1 MRRYAGGACGA
12 PAPGSR
18 RRYAGGACGAPAPG
32 LRLERLGALR
42 AERRGGLGPG
52 RFRARALAIVVAI
65 LAALVFAPGTA
76 YALPGDPDPPSPEKP
91 GDGLIGWLD
100 DQNPPGLDDSIYGK
114 YGYAGLRWHT
124 YDLGIGG
131 DLRDPWAIVDT
142 GFGDWMFTGAKFFV
156 AVANSL
162 HQANRPDSLDGLDP
176 VLTKGTNAVHD
187 ALYQPFLPI
196 ALIILALLLL
206 YRTHRSDL
214 PASVRAVGWALLVM
228 TLAIGLFQYPM
239 RAVKSV
245 DALESGTIAQV
256 DTGFARASG
265 TTGDPAL
272 SQSEMLVDTVLYRQW
287 LRGEFGN
294 PDSAAAKKYG
304 RDLFDAQAYSRDERA
319 VLDRNPASAAFAEQ
333 AKNRKFNEIAGKIKT
348 EDPASY
354 EYMTGHGHSRMGAG
368 FVAIAVALPTAGF
381 RAVADLL
388 VFAARI
394 IIRLL
399 VIFFPG
405 LAVAGVLLVGP
416 VRTAFIAGAAAVV
429 NSVVF
434 SVGAGLNVLAAN
446 ILLGPDVNLPTWL
459 AVVFL
464 SVISLIMWKAFKPF
478 RHLTVMVNPN
488 HNFAAGAMAT
498 TGMFRRFASAAAG
511 SYLGTRAGIDDE
523 EDARRADRAERFRP
537 ETHSVPDPP
546 EETYRIRVASMRADQ
561 AAATH
566 AVAYGGAHRAL
577 PPGRDAAAA
586 LVHGSGGGHGG
597 GRAEDIT
604 VYIEPA
610 TDPVGALPGAPGA
623 PLAAG
628 MAGNGHGGS
637 NGRVPVHVTET
648 LTAEEGRGGRG
659 APNGRYAGDD
669 LPAREVFRPGQR
681 GASTARAE
689 SLRATDAEVLDGREV
704 YVIYR
709 PGGGLEAR
717 DVVG

>member
-256 DTGFARASG
+256 DSGFARASG

-488 HNFAAGAMAT
+488 HNFAAGAIAT

-566 AVAYGGAHRAL
+566 AVRVHRARDRSGRRAARRPRRAPCGRHGRQRARRLERPRPGARDRDAHRGGGPGWEGRPERAVRGGRPARAGGLPAGSARRVHGAGGVAAGHRRGGAGRPRGVCDL
-577 PPGRDAAAA
+577 PPRGR
-586 LVHGSGGGHGG
+586 SGGPRCRRLTAGARCGG
-597 GRAEDIT
+597 GRCT
-604 VYIEPA
+604 RPA
-610 TDPVGALPGAPGA
+610 
-623 PLAAG
+623 
-628 MAGNGHGGS
+628 GS
-637 NGRVPVHVTET
+637 S
-648 LTAEEGRGGRG
+648 
-659 APNGRYAGDD
+659 
-669 LPAREVFRPGQR
+669 PAWRCCWPWWRPR
-681 GASTARAE
+681 T
-689 SLRATDAEVLDGREV
+689 
-704 YVIYR
+704 
-709 PGGGLEAR
+709 
-717 DVVG
+717 

>member
-1 MRRYAGGACGA
+1 V
-12 PAPGSR
+12 
-18 RRYAGGACGAPAPG
+18 
-32 LRLERLGALR
+32 
-42 AERRGGLGPG
+42 
-52 RFRARALAIVVAI
+52 RALAIVVAI
-65 LAALVFAPGTA
+65 LAALVFAPGIA
-76 YALPGDPDPPSPEKP
+76 YALPGDPDPPTPEKP
-91 GDGLIGWLD
+91 GDGLIGWVD
-100 DQNPPGLDDSIYGK
+100 DQNPPSLDDSIYGK
-114 YGYAGLRWHT
+114 YGYAGLHWST
-124 YDLGIGG
+124 YDLGVGG

-156 AVANSL
+156 ALANSL
-162 HQANRPDSLDGLDP
+162 HQANRPKSLDGLDP
-176 VLTKGTNAVHD
+176 VLSKGTNAVHD

-196 ALIILALLLL
+196 ALVILALLLL

-228 TLAIGLFQYPM
+228 TLAVGLFQYPL
-239 RAVKSV
+239 RAVKGV
-245 DALESGTIAQV
+245 DSLESGTISQI
-256 DTGFARASG
+256 DTGFAHASG
-265 TTGDPAL
+265 TTGDPTL

-319 VLDRNPASAAFAEQ
+319 VLDRSPNTAAFAAE
-333 AKNRKFNEIAGKIKT
+333 AKNNRFNQLAAKIRT
-348 EDPASY
+348 EDPGSY
-354 EYMTGHGHSRMGAG
+354 EYLTGHGHSRMGSG

-399 VIFFPG
+399 VIFFPA

-416 VRTAFIAGAAAVV
+416 VRTAFIAGAAALV

-464 SVISLIMWKAFKPF
+464 AVISLIMWRAFKPF
-478 RHLTVMVNPN
+478 RHLTVMVNPS
-488 HNFAAGAMAT
+488 HNFAAGAMASA
-498 TGMFRRFASAAAG
+498 GVLRRFASGAAG
-511 SYLGTRAGIDDE
+511 AYLGTRAGIDDE
-523 EDARRADRAERFRP
+523 QDARRTDGPDRYRP
-537 ETHSVPDPP
+537 ETHSTPEYT
-546 EETYRIRVASMRADQ
+546 EETYRVRVASMRADTSSVAQ
-561 AAATH
+561 V
-566 AVAYGGAHRAL
+566 AVAGGAARAL

-586 LVHGSGGGHGG
+586 LVHGPGGRGG

-610 TDPVGALPGAPGA
+610 GADPVGALPGPS
-623 PLAAG
+623 
-628 MAGNGHGGS
+628 GNGYGRT

-648 LTAEEGRGGRG
+648 ITVDGGRPG
-659 APNGRYAGDD
+659 ERSGGRPGDGRYAGQEP
-669 LPAREVFRPGQR
+669 PAREVFRPGQR
-681 GASTARAE
+681 VASTVRTE
-689 SLRATDAEVLDGREV
+689 SLRPADAEVMDGREV

-709 PGGGLEAR
+709 PGRGLEAR

>member
-1 MRRYAGGACGA
+1 MRSARTPRGAAARGTSRAAADPTAADSPDSPDGKRGAPDPRRMRR
-12 PAPGSR
+12 
-18 RRYAGGACGAPAPG
+18 
-32 LRLERLGALR
+32 L
-42 AERRGGLGPG
+42 
-52 RFRARALAIVVAI
+52 RARALAIVVAI
-65 LAALVFAPGTA
+65 VAALVFTPGIA
-76 YALPGDPDPPSPEKP
+76 FALPGDPDPPIPEKP
-91 GDGLIGWLD
+91 GDGLIGWID
-100 DQNPPGLDDSIYGK
+100 NQDPPGLDDSIYGK

-124 YDLGIGG
+124 YDLGVGG

-162 HQANRPDSLDGLDP
+162 HQANKPDSLDGLDP
-176 VLTKGTNAVHD
+176 VLTKGTTAVHD

-214 PASVRAVGWALLVM
+214 PASVRAVGWSLLVM
-228 TLAIGLFQYPM
+228 TIAVGLFQYPL
-239 RAVKSV
+239 RAVKGV
-245 DALESGTIAQV
+245 DALESGTISQI

-265 TTGDPAL
+265 TTGDPTL

-294 PDSAAAKKYG
+294 PDSVAAKKYG

-319 VLDRNPASAAFAEQ
+319 LLDRNPASAAFATQ
-333 AKNRKFNEIAGKIKT
+333 GKNTKFNELANKIKT

-354 EYMTGHGHSRMGAG
+354 DYMTGHGHSRMGAG

-416 VRTAFIAGAAAVV
+416 VRTAFIAGAAALV

-464 SVISLIMWKAFKPF
+464 AVISLIMWRAFKPF
-478 RHLTVMVNPN
+478 RHLTVMVNPS
-488 HNFAAGAMAT
+488 HNFAAGALAS
-498 TGMFRRFASAAAG
+498 TGMVRRFASAAAG
-511 SYLGTRAGIDDE
+511 AYLGTRAGIDDE
-523 EDARRADRAERFRP
+523 EDARRRPDGSDRFRP
-537 ETHSVPDPP
+537 ESYSTP
-546 EETYRIRVASMRADQ
+546 EPSETYRIRVASMRADQ
-561 AAATH
+561 SAAQA
-566 AVAYGGAHRAL
+566 AVEGGGARAL
-577 PPGRDAAAA
+577 PPGRDAAAV
-586 LVHGSGGGHGG
+586 LVHGPSGRSGG
-597 GRAEDIT
+597 RSEDIT

-610 TDPVGALPGAPGA
+610 HAD
-623 PLAAG
+623 PLAALG
-628 MAGNGHGGS
+628 AGASAGSAGPAGFAGNGYRGGS

-648 LTAEEGRGGRG
+648 VT
-659 APNGRYAGDD
+659 GDD
-669 LPAREVFRPGQR
+669 GAAARYTPEEAPTRDVFRPGHHVP
-681 GASTARAE
+681 STVRSE
-689 SLRATDAEVLDGREV
+689 SLRATDAEVVDGREV

-717 DVVG
+717 DVLR